1 MSLKKD
7 ASINPHRSPEW
18 GNADTAADYLDLAR
32 SSFFALVAD
41 GTLPPPTKLGKRS
54 RWRITDLDAAML
66 ALGEK
71 EAAA

>member
-1 MSLKKD
+1 MKKD
-7 ASINPHRSPEW
+7 VSINKPHPSGW
-18 GNADTAADYLDLAR
+18 ANAEASANHLDLAR